1 MATVEE
7 CRNAVVA
14 VFAQLGVESR
24 GLDDQGNG
32 MLMLGHLQLGL
43 SWASGTLRC
52 DAPVYTFRAA
62 PRAGLLE
69 RLAARARQMDLGAGV
84 TVELVQPG
92 MVLVLR
98 RAYATL
104 PAPAALLTEWKDLLG
119 AAARFSDEG
128 ISGL

>member
-14 VFAQLGVESR
+14 VFALLGVESR
-24 GLDDQGNG
+24 GLDEKGNG
-32 MLMLGHLQLGL
+32 MLMLGNLQLGL
-43 SWASGTLRC
+43 SWVGGALRC
-52 DAPVYTFRAA
+52 DAPVYTFRNA

-69 RLAARARQMDLGAGV
+69 RLAARARQMDLGPGV

-92 MVLVLR
+92 GVLVLR
-98 RAYATL
+98 RAFAAL
-104 PAPAALLTEWKDLLG
+104 PAPPLLLAEWKSLLG